1 MFSPSYTHTR
11 FYDNIN
17 TLVRIGLSMGRPSLR
32 EKLLDAGLSV
42 LHERGFSAT
51 GVREI
56 MQLADAPL
64 GSFTNHF
71 RSKESFALA
80 VLDRYFD
87 RLSVMIDAT
96 LRDTRLAPLDRIDA
110 YFAEI
115 NQVARPF
122 EWGHGC
128 MIANF
133 GLEMPAL
140 SETIRLRLAELLQ
153 VLTDP
158 FADALRA
165 GQASGDVRGDI
176 DADDLAMLLLS
187 GWHGALLRAKV
198 QRSGAP
204 LSRYWR
210 TLRAMLAPTPAGA
223 S

>member
-1 MFSPSYTHTR
+1 MS
-11 FYDNIN
+11 
-17 TLVRIGLSMGRPSLR
+17 RPSLR

-42 LHERGFSAT
+42 LHARGFSAT

-110 YFAEI
+110 YFASI
-115 NQVARPF
+115 DQVARPF

-140 SETIRLRLAELLQ
+140 SEIIRLRLAELLQ

-187 GWHGALLRAKV
+187 GWHGVLLRAKV

-210 TLRAMLAPTPAGA
+210 TLRTMLAPTPAGA
-223 S
+223 SMGDSGGGTRAGTVMTMLANARS